1 MRLLP
6 IAMNVFKKGLIVPVL
21 LFGMVSSHAQN
32 NDQPISNSAN
42 AVNSVEVKGRVTDAA
57 THQPLPAIRVTY
69 KNLSAAITDSAGSF
83 TLKLP
88 NYNVTVML
96 QGEGFQAKEVAIK
109 GRRTISTSLYED
121 TYISFYDGANLPFK
135 TQSINRVP
143 FAVTSVQ
150 ATRNW
155 AHTAETPDALLQG
168 KVAGLNTIRRSGT
181 PNIGASF
188 FLRGISSLY
197 TSNQP
202 LIVVDGV
209 IYDNNDYGGSLI
221 SGSYTNPLA
230 YIDIKDI
237 DNITVIKDGS
247 STYGTKGTNGVINI
261 TTARAKELGTKI
273 DVAVYGGVNFAPG
286 NLPLLD
292 ASQYRT
298 YATDLLQSAGLTE
311 SEIKSIPF
319 MNDDPANSEYYRY
332 HHQTD
337 WQKQVL
343 DNSSLKNVYI
353 KVTGGDNIAKYALAL
368 GYLSNGG
375 VFQKTGGTRYN
386 TRFNADLNLSRR
398 MTATTNLSFTYNDEE
413 LRDRGLA
420 FKTNPL
426 YVSLIKSP
434 FIGVNEMSAS
444 GIKSPDITDADI
456 FNVTNPVSLINSM
469 VGLNKNYRFQGSIG
483 FNYNVS
489 KTINLNTIVA
499 VTIDKVRENLF
510 IPRKGVVDDVLEDG
524 TIIDSRLG
532 AQTKRILSV
541 YNDTRISYDKMFQN
555 VHHLSARAGVRFLAP
570 KAEQDWELG
579 ANSATDQLRSVG
591 NGVANLR
598 RVGGDIARYR
608 WLNTYLSAD
617 YSLLDKYFVSLNMA
631 VDGSSRFGKDVPNAL
646 HINGNSF
653 AVMPSL
659 AAAWLI
665 SSEEFMAGSQVFD
678 LLKLRASY
686 GMTGND
692 DITNYNARQYYIT
705 HALAGNYAANYTT
718 GQYYISQNFL
728 GTQGLVRGNFEN
740 NELQWESVHKANLG
754 LDAALF
760 NERLNI
766 SLDGYRNMTYKMIVD
781 ETLPTA
787 SGMNHAFTN
796 SGTMKT
802 VGAEASVMGR
812 IVNRSSLK
820 WDLGF
825 NIAHYKSTIN
835 RLPEPWEIVTS
846 YADGY
851 ILSRLKNTPN
861 LFYGYK
867 TNGVYTSD
875 AEAAADGL
883 SVVQSTGTI
892 IPFKGGDVRFEDVN
906 GDKIIDN
913 NDRQI
918 IGDPN
923 PDFFGSVSS
932 SLTWKSFTL
941 DAFFTFTK
949 GNDIYNYTRRQLES
963 ESNFNNQTTAVLNRW
978 RTNGQVTNMP
988 RAIYGDPIGNGS
1000 FSDRWIEDG
1009 SYFRLRSATLSYNL
1023 PIKTNFLRYSVLYVT
1038 GNNLFTLTK
1047 YLGFDPEMSGTISPL
1062 GQGVDITL
1070 EPQYRSVQAGVRFG
1084 L

>member
-375 VFQKTGGTRYN
+375 VFQKTGATRYN

-413 LRDRGLA
+413 LRDQGLA

-555 VHHLSARAGVRFLAP
+555 VHHLFARAGVRFLAP

>member
-6 IAMNVFKKGLIVPVL
+6 IAKNLFKKGLTVSAL
-21 LFGMVSSHAQN
+21 LALFV
-32 NDQPISNSAN
+32 SAN
-42 AVNSVEVKGRVTDAA
+42 AQTNSTNTVEVKGRITDAA
-57 THQPLPAIRVTY
+57 SHQPLRAIRVTY
-69 KNLSAAITDSAGSF
+69 QNLSAAITDSAGNF
-83 TLKLP
+83 TLKVP

-96 QGEGFQAKEVAIK
+96 QGEGFQTKEVALK

-121 TYISFYDGANLPFK
+121 TYVSFYDGANLPFR
-135 TQSINRVP
+135 TQSINRIP

-181 PNIGASF
+181 PNIGANF

-197 TSNQP
+197 TSSQP
-202 LIVVDGV
+202 LIIVDGV

-230 YIDIKDI
+230 YIDVKDI

-261 TTARAKELGTKI
+261 TTARARELGTKI
-273 DVAVYGGVNFAPG
+273 DVAIYGGVNFAPS
-286 NLPLLD
+286 NLPLLN

-298 YATDLLQSAGLTE
+298 YATDLLQSAGLT
-311 SEIKSIPF
+311 SSQISSIPF
-319 MNDDPANSEYYRY
+319 MSDDPVNTEYYRY

-353 KVTGGDNIAKYALAL
+353 KVTGGDNIAKYALSL
-368 GYLSNGG
+368 GYLGNSG
-375 VFQKTGGTRYN
+375 VIKETGMTRYN

-398 MTATTNLSFTYNDEE
+398 MTATTNLSFTYNDQD
-413 LRDRGLA
+413 LRDQGLA
-420 FKTNPL
+420 YKTNPL
-426 YVSLIKSP
+426 YLALIKSP
-434 FIGVNEMSAS
+434 FIGVNEMSTS
-444 GIKSPDITDADI
+444 GIKSPDITDTDI
-456 FNVTNPVSLINSM
+456 FGVTNPVAIINSA

-483 FNYNVS
+483 FNYNMS
-489 KTINLNTIVA
+489 QAINLNTIVA
-499 VTIDKVRENLF
+499 VTVDKVRENFF
-510 IPRKGVVDDVLEDG
+510 IPRKGVTDDILDDG
-524 TIIDSRLG
+524 TVIDSRFG
-532 AQTKRILSV
+532 AQVKRILSV
-541 YNDTRISYDKMFQN
+541 YNDTRASYDKVFN
-555 VHHLSARAGVRFLAP
+555 NLHHFSARAGVRFLAP
-570 KAEQDWELG
+570 RAEQDWDLG

-591 NGVANLR
+591 NGVAALR
-598 RVGGDIARYR
+598 RVGGDIYKYR

-617 YSLLDKYFVSLNMA
+617 YSFLDKYFVSLNMA
-631 VDGSSRFGKDVPNAL
+631 VDGSSRFGKDVPDAL

-665 SSEEFMAGSQVFD
+665 SSEKFMAGNQVFD

-686 GMTGND
+686 GMSGND
-692 DITNYNARQYYIT
+692 DISNYNARQYYIT
-705 HALAGNYAANYTT
+705 HALAGNYDATYAT
-718 GQYYISQNFL
+718 GQYYVSQNFL
-728 GTQGLVRGNFEN
+728 GTQGLVRGNFQN
-740 NELQWESVHKANLG
+740 NDLQWESVHKANVG
-754 LDAALF
+754 IDAALF

-781 ETLPTA
+781 ETLPTVA
-787 SGMNHAFTN
+787 GGTHAYTN
-796 SGTMKT
+796 TGTMKT

-812 IVNRSSLK
+812 VVNGSSFK

-825 NIAHYKSTIN
+825 NIAKYKSTIT
-835 RLPEPWEIVTS
+835 RLPDPWEIVTS

-851 ILSRLKNTPN
+851 ILSRLNNTPN
-861 LFYGYK
+861 VFYGYK

-883 SVVQSTGTI
+883 SVVQSTGTVV
-892 IPFKGGDVRFEDVN
+892 PFKGGDVRFVDVN
-906 GDKIIDN
+906 GDKVIDN
-913 NDRQI
+913 RDRQV

-923 PDFFGSVSS
+923 PDFFGSVSTG
-932 SLTWKSFTL
+932 LTWKSFTL

-963 ESNFNNQTTAVLNRW
+963 GSGFNNQTTAVLNRW
-978 RTNGQVTNMP
+978 KTNGQVTNIP
-988 RAIYGDPIGNGS
+988 RATYGDPVGNSS

-1009 SYFRLRSATLSYNL
+1009 SYFRLRSASLSYDL
-1023 PIKTNFLRYSVLYVT
+1023 PIKSNFLRYSVLYVT

-1070 EPQYRSVQAGVRFG
+1070 EPQYRSVQVGVRFG

>member
-6 IAMNVFKKGLIVPVL
+6 IAMNVFKKGWIVPVL
-21 LFGMVSSHAQN
+21 LCATVSLYAQ
-32 NDQPISNSAN
+32 SNSAN
-42 AVNSVEVKGRVTDAA
+42 TVKSVEVKGKVTDAA
-57 THQPLPAIRVTY
+57 THQPLRAIRVTY
-69 KNLSAAITDSAGSF
+69 QNFSAAITDSSGGF
-83 TLKLP
+83 TLKVP
-88 NYNVTVML
+88 SYDVTVML
-96 QGEGFQAKEVAIK
+96 QGEGYQAKEVALK
-109 GRRTISTSLYED
+109 GKRMITASLYED
-121 TYISFYDGANLPFK
+121 TYTSFYDGANLPFR
-135 TQSINRVP
+135 TQSVNRIP

-168 KVAGLNTIRRSGT
+168 KVAGLNVIRRSGS
-181 PNIGASF
+181 PNAGANL

-197 TSNQP
+197 TLNQP

-221 SGSYTNPLA
+221 SNSYTNPLA
-230 YIDIKDI
+230 FIDVKDI

-247 STYGTKGTNGVINI
+247 STYGTKGANGVINI

-273 DVAVYGGVNFAPG
+273 DVAAYGGVNFAPAK
-286 NLPLLD
+286 LPLLD

-311 SEIKSIPF
+311 SEIRSIPF
-319 MNDDPANSEYYRY
+319 MNDDQANTEYYRY

-343 DNSSLKNVYI
+343 DNSALKNIYI
-353 KVTGGDNIAKYALAL
+353 KVTGGDNIAKYALVL
-368 GYLSNGG
+368 GYLGNSG
-375 VFQKTGGTRYN
+375 VIKQTNLIRYH

-398 MTATTNLSFTYNDEE
+398 MTATTNLSFTYNDQD
-413 LRDRGLA
+413 LKDQGLA
-420 FKTNPL
+420 YKTNPL
-426 YVSLIKSP
+426 YVSLVKSP
-434 FIGVNEMSAS
+434 FIGVNEMSTT
-444 GIKSPDITDADI
+444 GIKSPDITDTDI
-456 FNVTNPVSLINSM
+456 FGVSNPVSLINSM

-489 KTINLNTIVA
+489 KTINLNTVVA
-499 VTIDKVRENLF
+499 VTVDKVRESLF
-510 IPRKGVVDDVLEDG
+510 IPRKGVADDILEDG
-524 TIIDSRLG
+524 TVIDSRLG

-541 YNDTRISYDKMFQN
+541 YNDTRISYDKVFNN
-555 VHHLSARAGVRFLAP
+555 VHQFSARAGVRFLAP
-570 KAEQDWELG
+570 RTEQDWDLG
-579 ANSATDQLRSVG
+579 ANSATDQLKSVG
-591 NGVANLR
+591 NGVAALR
-598 RVGGDIARYR
+598 RVGGDISKYR
-608 WLNTYLSAD
+608 WLNTYVSAD
-617 YSLLDKYFVSLNMA
+617 YSFLSKYLFSFNMA
-631 VDGSSRFGKDVPNAL
+631 VDGSSRFGKDVPDAL
-646 HINGNSF
+646 HISGNSF

-665 SSEEFMAGSQVFD
+665 SSEEFMAGSKLFD

-705 HALAGNYAANYTT
+705 HALAGNYAASYTT
-718 GQYYISQNFL
+718 GQYYVSQNFL
-728 GTQGLVRGNFEN
+728 GTQGLIRGNFEN

-754 LDAALF
+754 VDAALF

-766 SLDGYRNMTYKMIVD
+766 SLDGYRNMTYKMIVN
-781 ETLPTA
+781 EALPTA
-787 SGMNHAFTN
+787 SGMNSAFTN

-802 VGAEASVMGR
+802 MGAEASVMGR

-820 WDLGF
+820 WDVGF
-825 NIAHYKSTIN
+825 TVAKYKSTIT
-835 RLPEPWEIVTS
+835 RLPDPWRIVTS

-851 ILSRLKNTPN
+851 ILSALNKTPN
-861 LFYGYK
+861 VFYGYR
-867 TNGVYTSD
+867 TYGVYASD
-875 AEAAADGL
+875 ADAAADGL
-883 SVVQSTGTI
+883 AVVQSNGQI
-892 IPFKGGDVRFEDVN
+892 VPFKGGDEHFVDLN

-913 NDRQI
+913 NDRQV

-923 PDFFGSVSS
+923 PDFFGSVST
-932 SLTWKSFTL
+932 SLTWKSFTV
-941 DAFFTFTK
+941 DAFFSFTQ

-978 RTNGQVTNMP
+978 KTNGQITNIP
-988 RAIYGDPIGNGS
+988 RATYGDPVGNSS
-1000 FSDRWIEDG
+1000 FSNRWIEDG
-1009 SYFRLRSATLSYNL
+1009 SYFRLRSATLSYDL

-1047 YLGFDPEMSGTISPL
+1047 YLGFDPEMSGTVGPI

-1070 EPQYRSVQAGVRFG
+1070 EPQYRSVQVGVRFG

>member
-6 IAMNVFKKGLIVPVL
+6 IAKNLFKKGLIVSVL
-21 LFGMVSSHAQN
+21 LAAFVLVNAQTN
-32 NDQPISNSAN
+32 N
-42 AVNSVEVKGRVTDAA
+42 VNTVEVKGKVTDAA
-57 THQPLPAIRVTY
+57 SHQPLRAIRVTY
-69 KNLSAAITDSAGSF
+69 QNLSAAITDSAGNF
-83 TLKLP
+83 ALKVP
-88 NYNVTVML
+88 NYNVTVMF
-96 QGEGFQAKEVAIK
+96 QGEGFQTKEVALK

-121 TYISFYDGANLPFK
+121 TYVSFYDGANLPFR
-135 TQSINRVP
+135 TQSINRIP

-181 PNIGASF
+181 PNIGANF

-202 LIVVDGV
+202 LIIVDGV

-230 YIDIKDI
+230 YIDVKDI

-273 DVAVYGGVNFAPG
+273 DVAVYGGVNFAPS
-286 NLPLLD
+286 NLPLLN

-298 YATDLLQSAGLTE
+298 YATDLLQSAGLTA
-311 SEIKSIPF
+311 SQISSIPF
-319 MNDDPANSEYYRY
+319 MSDDPANAEYYRY

-353 KVTGGDNIAKYALAL
+353 KVTGGDNIAKYALSL
-368 GYLSNGG
+368 GYLGNSG
-375 VFQKTGGTRYN
+375 VIQKTGMTRYN

-398 MTATTNLSFTYNDEE
+398 MTATTNLSFTYNDQD
-413 LRDRGLA
+413 LRDQGLA
-420 FKTNPL
+420 YKTNPL
-426 YVSLIKSP
+426 YVALIKSP
-434 FIGVNEMSAS
+434 FIGVNEMSTS
-444 GIKSPDITDADI
+444 GIKSPDITDTDI
-456 FNVTNPVSLINSM
+456 FGVTNPVAIINSA

-483 FNYNVS
+483 FNYNLS
-489 KTINLNTIVA
+489 QAINLNTIVA
-499 VTIDKVRENLF
+499 VTVDKVRENFF
-510 IPRKGVVDDVLEDG
+510 IPRKGVTDDILDDG
-524 TIIDSRLG
+524 TLIDSRFG
-532 AQTKRILSV
+532 AQVKRILSV
-541 YNDTRISYDKMFQN
+541 YNDTRASYDKIFNN
-555 VHHLSARAGVRFLAP
+555 VHHFSARAGVRFLAP
-570 KAEQDWELG
+570 RAEQDWDLG

-591 NGVANLR
+591 NGVAALR
-598 RVGGDIARYR
+598 RVGGDIFKYR

-617 YSLLDKYFVSLNMA
+617 YSFLDKYFVSANVA
-631 VDGSSRFGKDVPNAL
+631 VDGSSRFGKNVPDAL

-659 AAAWLI
+659 AASWLI
-665 SSEEFMAGSQVFD
+665 SSEKFMAGNQVFD

-686 GMTGND
+686 GMSGND
-692 DITNYNARQYYIT
+692 DISNYNARQYYIT
-705 HALAGNYAANYTT
+705 HALAGNYDATYAT
-718 GQYYISQNFL
+718 GQYYVSQNFL
-728 GTQGLVRGNFEN
+728 GTQGLIRGNFEN
-740 NELQWESVHKANLG
+740 NDLQWESVHKANVG
-754 LDAALF
+754 IDAALF

-781 ETLPTA
+781 ETLPTVA
-787 SGMNHAFTN
+787 GGTHAYTN
-796 SGTMKT
+796 TGTMKT

-812 IVNRSSLK
+812 VINGNSFK

-825 NIAHYKSTIN
+825 NIAKYKSTIT
-835 RLPEPWEIVTS
+835 RLPDPWEIVTS

-851 ILSRLKNTPN
+851 ILSRLNNTPN

-867 TNGVYTSD
+867 TNGVYASD
-875 AEAAADGL
+875 AEAAAGGL
-883 SVVQSTGTI
+883 SVVQSTGTVV
-892 IPFKGGDVRFEDVN
+892 PFKGGDVRFVDVN

-913 NDRQI
+913 RDRQI

-923 PDFFGSVSS
+923 PDFFGSVSTG
-932 SLTWKSFTL
+932 LTWKNFTL

-978 RTNGQVTNMP
+978 KTNGQVTNTP
-988 RAIYGDPIGNGS
+988 RAVYGDPLGNSS

-1009 SYFRLRSATLSYNL
+1009 SYFRLRSASLSYDL
-1023 PIKTNFLRYSVLYVT
+1023 PIKSNFLRYSVLYVT

-1070 EPQYRSVQAGVRFG
+1070 EPQYRSVQLGVRFG